1 MATQSWQAMARVL
14 TLFTW
19 CILATVGVQQQQ
31 QQPHQTIV
39 AHEIESSVG
48 TEEFQHHN
56 RCEPITIPFCTN
68 VQYNSTIMPNLVGH
82 TKQEEAALEVHQFV
96 PLVKIDCSPDL
107 KFFLCLLY
115 APVCTILTYPIPP
128 CRSLCESARAC
139 EGIMRTFNF
148 QWPESFECSKF
159 PEDGGQELCVSQN
172 KSTETTTSPSL
183 APAAGAGGGAG
194 GSGGSGSQHHTTKT
208 VTKVVNRKTGPGI
221 GSSSNNGGLIGIT
234 HHRDLGFICPVQLKA
249 PTLMGY
255 QLNVGGKV
263 TKDCGAP
270 CNSMFFSENE
280 RTVLKYWVGSW
291 AAVCV
296 ASCLFTVLTF
306 LIDSSRFRYPER
318 PIVFLAI
325 CYLIVGCA
333 YVAGLGAG
341 DSVACREPFQSHI
354 KIGRMQML
362 STITQGHR
370 QSTLC
375 TVLFMAL
382 YFCCMAAFAWW
393 ACLALAWFL
402 AAGLKW
408 GHEAIENR
416 SHLFHLVAWA
426 IPAVQTIFVLAL
438 GKVEG
443 DVLSGVCFV
452 GQLDTHSLAMFLLI
466 PLVIYLSIGGIF
478 LLAGFVSLFRIRTVM
493 KHDGTR
499 TDKLER
505 LMLRIGF
512 FSGLFI
518 LPSLGYL
525 ACLFYEY
532 YNFDDWMIQW
542 NRQMCKIF
550 SIPCPAPRHGSNGE
564 EDKPIFHIYMV
575 KYVCSMLV
583 GVTSSVWLWSG
594 KTVVSWRQ
602 FAERLQGKDTRSR
615 GAYV

>member
-1 MATQSWQAMARVL
+1 MAALRRCGSVAR
-14 TLFTW
+14 W
-19 CILATVGVQQQQ
+19 AILLWLLPGTIAIQQQQ
-31 QQPHQTIV
+31 ETIV
-39 AHEIESSVG
+39 THEVEPSVAG
-48 TEEFQHHN
+48 EEFQHHN
-56 RCEPITIPFCTN
+56 RCEPITIPFCAGIP
-68 VQYNSTIMPNLVGH
+68 YNRTIMPNRFGH
-82 TKQEEAALEVHQFV
+82 TKQEEAALEVHQYV

-115 APVCTILTYPIPP
+115 APVCTILPYPLPP

-139 EGIMRTFNF
+139 ETIMKTFNF
-148 QWPESFECSKF
+148 PWPENLECSQF
-159 PEDGGQELCVSQN
+159 PENSDGNLCVSKDN
-172 KSTETTTSPSL
+172 SSETTPVPTSASS
-183 APAAGAGGGAG
+183 AGYP
-194 GSGGSGSQHHTTKT
+194 TKT
-208 VTKVVNRKTGPGI
+208 VAAPYIPPHRKSA
-221 GSSSNNGGLIGIT
+221 GSSVGVGGGGVGAGSGVVGT
-234 HHRDLGFICPVQLKA
+234 HRDLGFICPVQLKA

-255 QLNVGGKV
+255 QLTIGGKV

-370 QSTLC
+370 QSTSC

-408 GHEAIENR
+408 GHEAIESR

-438 GKVEG
+438 GKVEDLG
-443 DVLSGVCFV
+443 
-452 GQLDTHSLAMFLLI
+452 LDRETLAM
-466 PLVIYLSIGGIF
+466 
-478 LLAGFVSLFRIRTVM
+478 VSKV
-493 KHDGTR
+493 
-499 TDKLER
+499 
-505 LMLRIGF
+505 
-512 FSGLFI
+512 
-518 LPSLGYL
+518 
-525 ACLFYEY
+525 
-532 YNFDDWMIQW
+532 
-542 NRQMCKIF
+542 
-550 SIPCPAPRHGSNGE
+550 
-564 EDKPIFHIYMV
+564 
-575 KYVCSMLV
+575 
-583 GVTSSVWLWSG
+583 
-594 KTVVSWRQ
+594 
-602 FAERLQGKDTRSR
+602 AE
-615 GAYV
+615 V

>member
-1 MATQSWQAMARVL
+1 
-14 TLFTW
+14 
-19 CILATVGVQQQQ
+19 
-31 QQPHQTIV
+31 
-39 AHEIESSVG
+39 
-48 TEEFQHHN
+48 
-56 RCEPITIPFCTN
+56 
-68 VQYNSTIMPNLVGH
+68 MP
-82 TKQEEAALEVHQFV
+82 
-96 PLVKIDCSPDL
+96 P
-107 KFFLCLLY
+107 
-115 APVCTILTYPIPP
+115 
-128 CRSLCESARAC
+128 
-139 EGIMRTFNF
+139 
-148 QWPESFECSKF
+148 
-159 PEDGGQELCVSQN
+159 
-172 KSTETTTSPSL
+172 
-183 APAAGAGGGAG
+183 
-194 GSGGSGSQHHTTKT
+194 
-208 VTKVVNRKTGPGI
+208 
-221 GSSSNNGGLIGIT
+221 
-234 HHRDLGFICPVQLKA
+234 
-249 PTLMGY
+249 
-255 QLNVGGKV
+255 V

-438 GKVEG
+438 GKVE
-443 DVLSGVCFV
+443 
-452 GQLDTHSLAMFLLI
+452 
-466 PLVIYLSIGGIF
+466 
-478 LLAGFVSLFRIRTVM
+478 
-493 KHDGTR
+493 
-499 TDKLER
+499 
-505 LMLRIGF
+505 
-512 FSGLFI
+512 
-518 LPSLGYL
+518 
-525 ACLFYEY
+525 
-532 YNFDDWMIQW
+532 
-542 NRQMCKIF
+542 
-550 SIPCPAPRHGSNGE
+550 
-564 EDKPIFHIYMV
+564 
-575 KYVCSMLV
+575 
-583 GVTSSVWLWSG
+583 
-594 KTVVSWRQ
+594 
-602 FAERLQGKDTRSR
+602 
-615 GAYV
+615 

>member
-1 MATQSWQAMARVL
+1 MASHVIL
-14 TLFTW
+14 TLW
-19 CILATVGVQQQQ
+19 SGLMLVVLVSRPIVAIQQQQ
-31 QQPHQTIV
+31 ETIV
-39 AHEIESSVG
+39 AHEAETSLTG
-48 TEEFQHHN
+48 EEFQHHN
-56 RCEPITIPFCTN
+56 RCEPITIPFCTGI
-68 VQYNSTIMPNLVGH
+68 QYNRTIMPNLVGH

-115 APVCTILTYPIPP
+115 APVCTILSYPIPP

-139 EGIMRTFNF
+139 ESIMRTFDF
-148 QWPESFECSKF
+148 QWPENFECSKF
-159 PEDGGQELCVSQN
+159 PVDGGKELCVSKN
-172 KSTETTTSPSL
+172 NSTETTPIPTS
-183 APAAGAGGGAG
+183 ATV
-194 GSGGSGSQHHTTKT
+194 HTTKT
-208 VTKVVNRKTGPGI
+208 VAPAYAPPHRKSSPSG
-221 GSSSNNGGLIGIT
+221 GSGVSGSVGSVLGGGLIGT
-234 HHRDLGFICPVQLKA
+234 HRDLGFICPVQLKA

-255 QLNVGGKV
+255 QLTIGGKV

-370 QSTLC
+370 QSTSC

-438 GKVEG
+438 GKVE
-443 DVLSGVCFV
+443 DFCARNLF
-452 GQLDTHSLAMFLLI
+452 
-466 PLVIYLSIGGIF
+466 PL
-478 LLAGFVSLFRIRTVM
+478 M
-493 KHDGTR
+493 KHVA
-499 TDKLER
+499 
-505 LMLRIGF
+505 F
-512 FSGLFI
+512 FSGGDFQTTNSGSFCYRSCVI
-518 LPSLGYL
+518 CEVQADKGESSSKEERRSCSIAHFKRPVDDPPLPQKVLECTGVIFPCGFCVPLVSLMTVLIVRTGPFSTGGAVSYRD
-525 ACLFYEY
+525 AAP
-532 YNFDDWMIQW
+532 DA
-542 NRQMCKIF
+542 NRH
-550 SIPCPAPRHGSNGE
+550 AAR
-564 EDKPIFHIYMV
+564 
-575 KYVCSMLV
+575 
-583 GVTSSVWLWSG
+583 
-594 KTVVSWRQ
+594 
-602 FAERLQGKDTRSR
+602 
-615 GAYV
+615 

>member
-159 PEDGGQELCVSQN
+159 PEDALRWLQRRGW
-172 KSTETTTSPSL
+172 
-183 APAAGAGGGAG
+183 GGGG
-194 GSGGSGSQHHTTKT
+194 GGGGGSGSQHHTTKT

-263 TKDCGAP
+263 
-270 CNSMFFSENE
+270 
-280 RTVLKYWVGSW
+280 VH
-291 AAVCV
+291 
-296 ASCLFTVLTF
+296 CLSAQNT
-306 LIDSSRFRYPER
+306 R
-318 PIVFLAI
+318 PT
-325 CYLIVGCA
+325 
-333 YVAGLGAG
+333 
-341 DSVACREPFQSHI
+341 P
-354 KIGRMQML
+354 
-362 STITQGHR
+362 
-370 QSTLC
+370 
-375 TVLFMAL
+375 
-382 YFCCMAAFAWW
+382 
-393 ACLALAWFL
+393 
-402 AAGLKW
+402 
-408 GHEAIENR
+408 
-416 SHLFHLVAWA
+416 
-426 IPAVQTIFVLAL
+426 
-438 GKVEG
+438 
-443 DVLSGVCFV
+443 
-452 GQLDTHSLAMFLLI
+452 
-466 PLVIYLSIGGIF
+466 
-478 LLAGFVSLFRIRTVM
+478 
-493 KHDGTR
+493 TR
-499 TDKLER
+499 
-505 LMLRIGF
+505 
-512 FSGLFI
+512 
-518 LPSLGYL
+518 
-525 ACLFYEY
+525 
-532 YNFDDWMIQW
+532 N
-542 NRQMCKIF
+542 
-550 SIPCPAPRHGSNGE
+550 
-564 EDKPIFHIYMV
+564 
-575 KYVCSMLV
+575 
-583 GVTSSVWLWSG
+583 
-594 KTVVSWRQ
+594 
-602 FAERLQGKDTRSR
+602 
-615 GAYV
+615 